1 MQAWVCPPP
10 ELGSPSHQPSELR
23 PHAPPAPWDQVTA
36 AGCSHVVEARPPVG
50 AMAAADSNVV
60 RRVEELGD
68 LAQAHI
74 QQLSE
79 AAGED
84 GEAAERREAGGRTV
98 VQSWRFT
105 AVRAGGCGLWFVCI
119 PRRSY

>member
-1 MQAWVCPPP
+1 
-10 ELGSPSHQPSELR
+10 
-23 PHAPPAPWDQVTA
+23 
-36 AGCSHVVEARPPVG
+36 
-50 AMAAADSNVV
+50 MAAAGSSVV

-84 GEAAERREAGGRTV
+84 GEGAEKREAGGRMV
-98 VQSWRFT
+98 VQSWRSLCI
-105 AVRAGGCGLWFVCI
+105 RAEAAACKSYGSQARGVVCVSGSCCTVVVFLLELTSPEAKAFSWRPHI
-119 PRRSY
+119 S

>member
-1 MQAWVCPPP
+1 
-10 ELGSPSHQPSELR
+10 
-23 PHAPPAPWDQVTA
+23 
-36 AGCSHVVEARPPVG
+36 
-50 AMAAADSNVV
+50 MAAASSSVA

-84 GEAAERREAGGRTV
+84 GEGAEEREAGRQAV
-98 VQSWRFT
+98 VRSWLST
-105 AVRAGGCGLWFVCI
+105 AIGAEAAACSLWI
-119 PRRSY
+119 PGQNY

>member
-1 MQAWVCPPP
+1 
-10 ELGSPSHQPSELR
+10 
-23 PHAPPAPWDQVTA
+23 
-36 AGCSHVVEARPPVG
+36 
-50 AMAAADSNVV
+50 MAAADSSVV

-84 GEAAERREAGGRTV
+84 GEAAEQREAGGRTV

-105 AVRAGGCGLWFVCI
+105 A
-119 PRRSY
+119 

>member
-1 MQAWVCPPP
+1 M
-10 ELGSPSHQPSELR
+10 
-23 PHAPPAPWDQVTA
+23 
-36 AGCSHVVEARPPVG
+36 
-50 AMAAADSNVV
+50 AMAASGSSVV

-84 GEAAERREAGGRTV
+84 GEGAEEREGGGRADGC
-98 VQSWRFT
+98 SEL
-105 AVRAGGCGLWFVCI
+105 AVDG
-119 PRRSY
+119 RRG